1 MRVNLGSLGR
11 GSVERLQDLGLL
23 GGDDEDEDDGN
34 EETAKEERLRE
45 RGSKDMTKKRD
56 VEGREVRGN
65 PWFEEMIEG
74 SELGRIKR
82 RRGGKTS
89 RDGRSRYE
97 WEIVEVGGE
106 EGEESGKGDVS
117 NTGKRKLDDVGDG
130 GGEEDTVMH

>member
-11 GSVERLQDLGLL
+11 GSLERLQDLGFLS
-23 GGDDEDEDDGN
+23 GEDEEQEDGDQ
-34 EETAKEERLRE
+34 EVAKEERLRE
-45 RGSKDMTKKRD
+45 RGSKHVTKKRE

-82 RRGGKTS
+82 RRGGKTG
-89 RDGRSRYE
+89 RNGRSRYE

-106 EGEESGKGDVS
+106 DGEEMGKGDVS
-117 NTGKRKLDDVGDG
+117 NTGKRKLDEVGDG
-130 GGEEDTVMH
+130 GGEEDTVMY

>member
-23 GGDDEDEDDGN
+23 GGEDE
-34 EETAKEERLRE
+34 EEEEDEGVAKEGRPRE
-45 RGSKDMTKKRD
+45 RGSKEVTHKRG

-106 EGEESGKGDVS
+106 YGEESGKSDVG
-117 NTGKRKLDDVGDG
+117 NTGKRKLDEVGDG

>member
-1 MRVNLGSLGR
+1 MRVNLGSLGK

-23 GGDDEDEDDGN
+23 GGEDEDDEEE
-34 EETAKEERLRE
+34 EETAMERRLNGSE
-45 RGSKDMTKKRD
+45 SRGMTEKRG

-65 PWFEEMIEG
+65 PWFERMIEG

-97 WEIVEVGGE
+97 WEIVELGGE
-106 EGEESGKGDVS
+106 DGEERGKGDMG
-117 NTGKRKLDDVGDG
+117 NTGKRKLDEVGDG